1 MKPVFPGPIILLLCQ
16 PIAKSALPSG
26 SRWRLH
32 RQACCS
38 RMPCS
43 RPWFGGFIA
52 WLAQML
58 PLHPLTS
65 SLPLGVHQRGKL
77 SWVSPQLFL
86 VLLKPHA
93 GVCSCSHLASSAS
106 RSPCHRSDG
115 PGTPAACRPHTCV
128 SADAIVSLHCTPAIT
143 QKQKAPRPECTR
155 MHQGHVL
162 YKKGQKASKETAQV
176 QLSESPLGDT
186 PERSCLV

>member
-38 RMPCS
+38 RMHCS

-106 RSPCHRSDG
+106 RSPCHQSDG
-115 PGTPAACRPHTCV
+115 PGTPAACRPHTCQ
-128 SADAIVSLHCTPAIT
+128 HRCHQGPALYACYDS
-143 QKQKAPRPECTR
+143 KQKAPKHESTR
-155 MHQGHVL
+155 GL
-162 YKKGQKASKETAQV
+162 CPTIGARRASRNPRKC
-176 QLSESPLGDT
+176 
-186 PERSCLV
+186 SCQNLA

>member
-143 QKQKAPRPECTR
+143 QSRKLQDLNAPGCTR
-155 MHQGHVL
+155 GMCSTRRARRL
-162 YKKGQKASKETAQV
+162 AKKPHKC
-176 QLSESPLGDT
+176 
-186 PERSCLV
+186 SCQNLP